1 MIAESFTPPALK
13 APPFSLFCS
22 LSFYSLIDCSDRQ
35 RKRKILNPI
44 HNMSIDLFFN
54 KQDVSTKQF
63 RNSFGR
69 GDGEKKWQ
77 ILFRWLLFRKLC
89 RAIDKRHELLMSERK
104 AFQLNPP
111 ATEDPWWRRSYWFAK
126 SKPSLKTH
134 WLLCFSFECGSR
146 NA

>member
-13 APPFSLFCS
+13 APPFFLFCS

-63 RNSFGR
+63 RNSFGKGGWR
-69 GDGEKKWQ
+69 GKVTNTFPVAFVSK
-77 ILFRWLLFRKLC
+77 KLC
-89 RAIDKRHELLMSERK
+89 RAIDKRHEILMSERK

-111 ATEDPWWRRSYWFAK
+111 ATEDP
-126 SKPSLKTH
+126 
-134 WLLCFSFECGSR
+134 
-146 NA
+146 